1 MAKGKELLTDGRL
14 AILLVIVIL
23 IIDQVIKIEVKTS
36 MSLGEAIHVTDWFY
50 IDFVENNGMAYG
62 MTFFNKL
69 VLSQWETWS
78 IPCSM
83 G

>member
-50 IDFVENNGMAYG
+50 IDFVDWWLLSLSPA
-62 MTFFNKL
+62 TFGR
-69 VLSQWETWS
+69 W
-78 IPCSM
+78 
-83 G
+83 